1 MTKNT
6 LITRDSKGKIRV
18 VEISYSWNDTLH
30 GYVIE
35 RSSGLHGG
43 KMTIQPPL
51 TILKGKVKRTITEQ
65 VELEYNSLVKKYKDK
80 GYKDIQDLGFS
91 SLNTFDPDVAFPKD
105 VTNQDGVVKPML
117 CKVYDSDD
125 KKNQD
130 KTWYISSV
138 EYDCRHS
145 ISVCENFSFGI

>member
-1 MTKNT
+1 
-6 LITRDSKGKIRV
+6 
-18 VEISYSWNDTLH
+18 
-30 GYVIE
+30 
-35 RSSGLHGG
+35 
-43 KMTIQPPL
+43 MTIQPPL

-130 KTWYISSV
+130 KT
-138 EYDCRHS
+138 
-145 ISVCENFSFGI
+145 